1 MFSRFIDNENADVV
15 RRNFDRLT
23 WARLITNA
31 TYRFTPPF
39 VAVIARGL
47 DVSVGRLGVAM
58 MIGEFAGLL
67 SPYLGR
73 RIDRANRVTAMSFGL
88 SGLFL
93 AALLA
98 AVSTNLVVFGLAMFL
113 LSSTKVVFD
122 TSLIVWIND
131 HVPYERRGR
140 VIGVIE
146 TSWALGLFVGVS
158 AMGIVTA
165 LVNWRAGF
173 MLGAA
178 AIAVSGVMLV
188 RGLPRHD
195 AHAPA
200 AAHER
205 AHIPGRGWLIVAAFF
220 MLMGAAQTVGIV
232 FGPWFEDDFGFSSG
246 ALVAV
251 VVSMGLVELVGSVGS
266 SRVVDDWGKENSVL
280 RGAVLM
286 LVSALAMAAFH
297 GVPWVAVPLVVLFFL
312 GFEFGLVCVLPV
324 AANIVP
330 GASGAGLGA
339 AVGAGTLGRAVM
351 SSIATNMYDAW
362 GPVAPSLVAAG
373 FAVVSGVLIA
383 TYKGTVSGTRS

>member
-1 MFSRFIDNENADVV
+1 MFSRFIDDDNAAVV
-15 RRNFDRLT
+15 LRNFDRLA
-23 WARLITNA
+23 WARLVTNA
-31 TYRFTPPF
+31 AYRFTPPF

-67 SPYLGR
+67 SPVVGR
-73 RIDRANRVTAMSFGL
+73 RIDRSNRVVAMSFGL

-93 AALLA
+93 ATVLA
-98 AVSTNLVVFGLAMFL
+98 AVSVNLVMFGAATFL
-113 LSSTKVVFD
+113 LSATKVVFD

-140 VIGVIE
+140 VVGVIE

-165 LVNWRAGF
+165 LLDWRAGF
-173 MLGAA
+173 LLGSA
-178 AIAVSGVMLV
+178 AIALTGSLLL
-188 RGLPRHD
+188 RGLPRHE
-195 AHAPA
+195 AHPPA
-200 AAHER
+200 TAHVR
-205 AHIPGRGWLIVAAFF
+205 SPIPREGWLIVASFF

-266 SRVVDDWGKENSVL
+266 SRVVDDWGKERSVL
-280 RGAVLM
+280 RGAALM
-286 LVSALAMAAFH
+286 VAASVAMAVAH
-297 GVPWVAVPLVVLFFL
+297 TVPLVAVPMVVVFFL

-339 AVGAGTLGRAVM
+339 AVGAGTLGRALM
-351 SSIATNMYDAW
+351 SSVATNLYESW
-362 GPVAPSLVAAG
+362 GPVVPALVAGGFAVAAG
-373 FAVVSGVLIA
+373 LLIGA
-383 TYKGTVSGTRS
+383 YAGRVSGTRS